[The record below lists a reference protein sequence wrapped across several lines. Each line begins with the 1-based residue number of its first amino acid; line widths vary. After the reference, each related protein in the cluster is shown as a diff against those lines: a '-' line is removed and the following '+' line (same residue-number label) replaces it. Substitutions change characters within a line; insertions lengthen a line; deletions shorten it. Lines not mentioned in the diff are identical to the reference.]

1 MEPVKGTLLG
11 NRAFAD
17 VINSTW
23 DPIGLG
29 RTLNSRPGVFIKERL
44 KTPRRD
50 GRTHKDGSRN

>member
-1 MEPVKGTLLG
+1 MKGTLLG